1 MGKKFMS
8 KICDFLKKCE
18 CFYVLTINKN
28 FPAGRPF
35 GAIMEYDKKSYIS
48 TSDKNEVHNQII
60 KNGNIQIIAK
70 ETGTRN
76 WLRITGTATECTE
89 LKIKQKMLEK
99 CPQLL
104 KHFSSANSEH
114 YLLFQIEILNVEFN

>member
-1 MGKKFMS
+1 MWF
-8 KICDFLKKCE
+8 FKKCE

-70 ETGTRN
+70 ETGTWN

-89 LKIKQKMLEK
+89 LEIKQKMLEEY
-99 CPQLL
+99 PRIL
-104 KHFSSANSEH
+104 KRFSSANSEH